1 MKNLN
6 GLRWLGAS
14 VIVLALMPMGAIGA
28 ANAQENGQIATSLI
42 DDEVVGDIREFLQND
57 VVQIS
62 VNAANRRREGISE
75 AEILELDKKWR
86 EEKVSS
92 GEQPLIATALG
103 SPVSS
108 YLLRVQ
114 AASGGLY
121 NEIFVMDANGLN
133 VGQSSITSDYWQ
145 GDEAKVQKT
154 FDVGIG
160 ELFIDEPEFNSQR
173 GIWSA
178 QVNLTLDHDGNAI
191 GAATVEINLTE
202 LKRRKELG
210 LI

>member
-1 MKNLN
+1 MKKINAIQ
-6 GLRWLGAS
+6 RLGAS
-14 VIVLALMPMGAIGA
+14 IIVLSLLPIGA
-28 ANAQENGQIATSLI
+28 VGGANAQEISRIPTSLI
-42 DDEVVGDIREFLQND
+42 DDVVVSHIREFLQND
-57 VVQIS
+57 VVQVS
-62 VNAANRRREGISE
+62 VNAANRRRDGISE

-86 EEKVSS
+86 EEKISS

-154 FDVGIG
+154 FDVGVG
-160 ELFIDEPEFNSQR
+160 EMFIDEPEFNSQR

-178 QVNLTLDHDGNAI
+178 QVNLTLEHNGAAI

-202 LKRRKELG
+202 LQRRKELG